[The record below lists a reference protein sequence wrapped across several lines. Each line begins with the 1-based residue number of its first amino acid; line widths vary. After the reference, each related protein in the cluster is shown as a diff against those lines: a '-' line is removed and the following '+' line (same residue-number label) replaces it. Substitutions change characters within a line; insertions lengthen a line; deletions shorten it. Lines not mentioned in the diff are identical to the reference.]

1 MTSYF
6 SFGGLELLRSCRVA
20 GCKVCKPGNTHYC
33 DFCKITDVTHRSRD
47 CPKRADKSSM
57 CRVAG
62 CKVCKPGNSH
72 YCRCCGEK
80 DSTHRACECP
90 TNLKET

>member
-6 SFGGLELLRSCRVA
+6 SFGGLELLRS
-20 GCKVCKPGNTHYC
+20 
-33 DFCKITDVTHRSRD
+33 
-47 CPKRADKSSM
+47 